1 MNFDFDVIKWWVE
14 DHLREIIILT
24 GVLVVLVGGIYGVRV
39 AEDDGSPKGVEETL
53 TTLIT
58 TSQELKETFS
68 LLDERSTG
76 VDSKYPVLELDLYVK
91 RPFIESFDLESEL
104 NKYVDALKLINE
116 SKGIQV
122 RAIRFTLYDRRIL
135 WQERLRPKGVFEY
148 RYKNSTVTQDDVA
161 TAISGTETQTY
172 DQAAWAKTLAAKG
185 KPKYNNYA
193 LAGNYKYLTP
203 KPGVDLLT
211 DQEFAWFLKYDLY
224 RQLGGGFNLYLT
236 WDLGAQPREDGRVMI
251 KKQFDE
257 FVKRLDSIRDYTE
270 YYDYADRLKRQ
281 LVIDKP
287 QFLYYSETKD
297 VAKDDDDARR
307 KLLEYNPRLY
317 TETID
322 EWLTKQARQQVEQTT
337 NGSYAPEGIDYDAE
351 LLYEPDTVYN
361 DEPLLDAP
369 ILEEPVVDE
378 AVVE

>member
-122 RAIRFTLYDRRIL
+122 RAIRDR
-135 WQERLRPKGVFEY
+135 K
-148 RYKNSTVTQDDVA
+148 S
-161 TAISGTETQTY
+161 
-172 DQAAWAKTLAAKG
+172 
-185 KPKYNNYA
+185 
-193 LAGNYKYLTP
+193 
-203 KPGVDLLT
+203 
-211 DQEFAWFLKYDLY
+211 
-224 RQLGGGFNLYLT
+224 
-236 WDLGAQPREDGRVMI
+236 
-251 KKQFDE
+251 
-257 FVKRLDSIRDYTE
+257 
-270 YYDYADRLKRQ
+270 
-281 LVIDKP
+281 
-287 QFLYYSETKD
+287 
-297 VAKDDDDARR
+297 
-307 KLLEYNPRLY
+307 
-317 TETID
+317 
-322 EWLTKQARQQVEQTT
+322 
-337 NGSYAPEGIDYDAE
+337 
-351 LLYEPDTVYN
+351 
-361 DEPLLDAP
+361 
-369 ILEEPVVDE
+369 VV
-378 AVVE
+378 